1 MLLAMDVGNTN
12 ITLGVFDKEK
22 LLATFRMTTKTP
34 RTSDE
39 YGIILRDLLQYNHT
53 QAGDVQAAIISSVVP
68 NVMHSLTS
76 AIIKYFH
83 ITPVIVA
90 PGIRTGIRIAT
101 ENPRQIGADRI
112 VDAVGAYGLYGGP
125 VIVIDYG
132 TATTYDL
139 VDVSGAFVAGVT
151 APGIRTSA
159 KALWDE
165 AAKLPEIE
173 ICKPKSILAQETI
186 SSMQAGIVHGQIG
199 QSEYIIRHIKE
210 ESGLKDVQVVA
221 TGGLGKLIASETTYI
236 DIYDP
241 NLTLQGM
248 RLIYEKQSM

>member
-1 MLLAMDVGNTN
+1 
-12 ITLGVFDKEK
+12 
-22 LLATFRMTTKTP
+22 MTTKTP

-186 SSMQAGIVHGQIG
+186 SSMQAGIVYGQIG

>member
-186 SSMQAGIVHGQIG
+186 SSMQAGIVYGQIG

>member
-112 VDAVGAYGLYGGP
+112 ADAVGAYGLYGGP

-159 KALWDE
+159 KALC
-165 AAKLPEIE
+165 L
-173 ICKPKSILAQETI
+173 LF
-186 SSMQAGIVHGQIG
+186 
-199 QSEYIIRHIKE
+199 
-210 ESGLKDVQVVA
+210 
-221 TGGLGKLIASETTYI
+221 
-236 DIYDP
+236 
-241 NLTLQGM
+241 
-248 RLIYEKQSM
+248 